1 MTAREQLRATTLATL
16 MILATVAGGSIALT
30 GTAEAQ
36 PQGSLSVTALDTNAP
51 IPERDTL
58 VVTAELSCATV
69 DCDQEV
75 NLTVD
80 GEVRDTR
87 TVQLNAGEVDTREF
101 EWQTETGDAGFHS
114 VEVVPSQGSPAGTQ
128 VSVEESP
135 FFDVTIES
143 TNSPV
148 VEGNSL
154 EVTATVENTGSEED
168 TQEVGLTIDG
178 TREDV
183 REVPLAPGESTTVTL
198 SWGTGPGDAGDYTA
212 EVASNDDADSRGVS
226 VLEPPF
232 FDVTID
238 QINGPVTE
246 GETVTVD
253 YTVENTGDLSDTQ
266 DIVFSVDNVEVARA
280 GDIELAGGESFS
292 DTFTYQTEEGDAPAI
307 LVDIQSEDTG
317 QEREVTVNE
326 PTPASF
332 AVDIVSTTSPVVES
346 ETLDVTATVENTG
359 DLADTQS
366 ITLTVGSVTDDTTVS
381 LDGGES
387 TTVTLSWDT
396 QPGDAGEH
404 TATVASDNDT
414 SSTGVLVEQP
424 ASFDVAITDTNSPV
438 VAGEALNVTATIEN
452 TGDRSDTQ
460 SIDLRIGDQPV
471 DDTTV
476 SLDGGETTSVTL
488 SWDTGP
494 GDAGNYTA
502 TVASDDDADAADVR
516 VLQPAEFT
524 VDIEETNA
532 PIVGGEPLDVTA
544 TIENVGEVSGTETVD
559 LTVGGQVIDEVT
571 VTLDGGDSET
581 VTLTWD
587 TGPGDA
593 GNYTATVA
601 VDSDADSTD
610 VRVLAPAE
618 FHVDIEETNAPVVAG
633 KPLDVTA
640 TIENVG
646 EVSGT
651 ETVDLTVGGQV
662 IDEVTVT
669 LDGGDSETVTLT
681 WDTGPGDAGNY
692 TARVASEDDDD
703 TVDVRVREMSS
714 SASFAVEIDRTN
726 APVVTGEEMTV
737 TATVRNTATVQGSGT
752 VELRVGDD
760 RIESREIR
768 FVGGQTRTLT
778 FSWQTDPG
786 DVGDHEVEVVTESD
800 ADGTTVLVLRP
811 AEFAVDIEETNSP
824 VVAGETL
831 DVTATITN
839 VGDATDTQ
847 TIRLDAVDDR
857 QDGTELTL
865 EGGESETVTL
875 GWETTEDDIGEHTVE
890 VASDDGSDTRTVRI
904 TDALGAGGG
913 DGPFFEVEIQ
923 SATSPV
929 AEGEPVEV
937 TGLVTNTG
945 TQEGTQPVTLTVG
958 GTERD
963 SVEVTLDDGDSE
975 TVTLAWATD
984 RGDAG
989 EQALQVAS
997 EDDDDSSDATVT
1009 AADRSTF
1016 AVAIDD
1022 VVTPTDDTGTYEVTA
1037 TITNVDEVSDTQRV
1051 TLTTDSVER
1060 DSLELSL
1067 SGGESEVVTFSWE
1080 QDADREIEVEVAS
1093 ESDRDTSLASLPGDD
1108 GSGLDSTTG
1117 LLLLLLLL
1125 LLAAAAAYYYYRRR
1139 RSGEQPAAGEA

>member
-346 ETLDVTATVENTG
+346 ETLDVTAVVENTG
-359 DLADTQS
+359 DLSDSQE
-366 ITLTVGSVTDDTTVS
+366 ITLAIDGTTEDSTTVE
-381 LDGGES
+381 LAGGES

-502 TVASDDDADAADVR
+502 TVASNDDADAADVR

-524 VDIEETNA
+524 
-532 PIVGGEPLDVTA
+532 
-544 TIENVGEVSGTETVD
+544 
-559 LTVGGQVIDEVT
+559 
-571 VTLDGGDSET
+571 
-581 VTLTWD
+581 
-587 TGPGDA
+587 
-593 GNYTATVA
+593 
-601 VDSDADSTD
+601 
-610 VRVLAPAE
+610 
-618 FHVDIEETNAPVVAG
+618 VDIEETNAPVVAG

-692 TARVASEDDDD
+692 TVRVASEDDDD
-703 TVDVRVREMSS
+703 TVDVRVRETSS

>member
-30 GTAEAQ
+30 GTSAGQQGFGTINVLSLQ
-36 PQGSLSVTALDTNAP
+36 PNDPVT
-51 IPERDTL
+51 EGDTL
-58 VVTAELSCATV
+58 VVTAELECAAPEGPCERDV
-69 DCDQEV
+69 SLEI
-75 NLTVD
+75 D
-80 GEVRDTR
+80 GEVRDTK
-87 TVQLNAGEVDTREF
+87 TVFLNESEVDTHDF
-101 EWQTETGDAGFHS
+101 EWQTGD
-114 VEVVPSQGSPAGTQ
+114 
-128 VSVEESP
+128 
-135 FFDVTIES
+135 
-143 TNSPV
+143 
-148 VEGNSL
+148 
-154 EVTATVENTGSEED
+154 
-168 TQEVGLTIDG
+168 
-178 TREDV
+178 
-183 REVPLAPGESTTVTL
+183 
-198 SWGTGPGDAGDYTA
+198 GDAGDYTA
-212 EVASNDDADSRGVS
+212 EVIPTEG
-226 VLEPPF
+226 EPGSTTVRVNAPAF

-238 QINGPVTE
+238 NVDEPVTE
-246 GETVTVD
+246 GEDVTVAYTIENTGD
-253 YTVENTGDLSDTQ
+253 VGGTQDILFFVDGTEEGRESDVELGGGGSFSGSFTYTTQSGDAPSILVEVVSEDSRSERQVTVNEPDPAFFDVAITGTNSPISEGETLTVDATVENTGDESGTQTITLDVPGLGQDSTTETLSGGTSTTVSLSVGTSSGDAGEYTATVASEDDT
-266 DIVFSVDNVEVARA
+266 DSTDVRV
-280 GDIELAGGESFS
+280 
-292 DTFTYQTEEGDAPAI
+292 DAPA
-307 LVDIQSEDTG
+307 
-317 QEREVTVNE
+317 N
-326 PTPASF
+326 F
-332 AVDIVSTTSPVVES
+332 AVTIDGTNSPVVEG

-359 DLADTQS
+359 DLSDSQN
-366 ITLTVGSVTDDTTVS
+366 ITLAADGTTEDSTTVE
-381 LDGGES
+381 LAGGES

-438 VAGEALNVTATIEN
+438 VAGEALDVTATIEN

-532 PIVGGEPLDVTA
+532 PVVAGEPLD
-544 TIENVGEVSGTETVD
+544 I
-559 LTVGGQVIDEVT
+559 
-571 VTLDGGDSET
+571 
-581 VTLTWD
+581 
-587 TGPGDA
+587 
-593 GNYTATVA
+593 
-601 VDSDADSTD
+601 
-610 VRVLAPAE
+610 
-618 FHVDIEETNAPVVAG
+618 
-633 KPLDVTA
+633 TA

-703 TVDVRVREMSS
+703 TVNVRVREMS

-760 RIESREIR
+760 RIESREIGLL
-768 FVGGQTRTLT
+768 GGQTRTLT

-839 VGDATDTQ
+839 AGDATDTQ
-847 TIRLDAVDDR
+847 TVRLDAVDDR

-937 TGLVTNTG
+937 TALVTNTG

-1016 AVAIDD
+1016 TVAIDD

-1093 ESDRDTSLASLPGDD
+1093 ESDRDTSLATLPGDD

-1139 RSGEQPAAGEA
+1139 RGGEQPAAGEA

>member
-1 MTAREQLRATTLATL
+1 
-16 MILATVAGGSIALT
+16 
-30 GTAEAQ
+30 
-36 PQGSLSVTALDTNAP
+36 
-51 IPERDTL
+51 
-58 VVTAELSCATV
+58 
-69 DCDQEV
+69 
-75 NLTVD
+75 
-80 GEVRDTR
+80 
-87 TVQLNAGEVDTREF
+87 
-101 EWQTETGDAGFHS
+101 
-114 VEVVPSQGSPAGTQ
+114 
-128 VSVEESP
+128 
-135 FFDVTIES
+135 
-143 TNSPV
+143 
-148 VEGNSL
+148 
-154 EVTATVENTGSEED
+154 
-168 TQEVGLTIDG
+168 
-178 TREDV
+178 
-183 REVPLAPGESTTVTL
+183 VTL
-198 SWGTGPGDAGDYTA
+198 T
-212 EVASNDDADSRGVS
+212 
-226 VLEPPF
+226 
-232 FDVTID
+232 
-238 QINGPVTE
+238 
-246 GETVTVD
+246 
-253 YTVENTGDLSDTQ
+253 
-266 DIVFSVDNVEVARA
+266 
-280 GDIELAGGESFS
+280 
-292 DTFTYQTEEGDAPAI
+292 
-307 LVDIQSEDTG
+307 
-317 QEREVTVNE
+317 
-326 PTPASF
+326 
-332 AVDIVSTTSPVVES
+332 
-346 ETLDVTATVENTG
+346 
-359 DLADTQS
+359 
-366 ITLTVGSVTDDTTVS
+366 
-381 LDGGES
+381 
-387 TTVTLSWDT
+387 
-396 QPGDAGEH
+396 
-404 TATVASDNDT
+404 
-414 SSTGVLVEQP
+414 
-424 ASFDVAITDTNSPV
+424 
-438 VAGEALNVTATIEN
+438 
-452 TGDRSDTQ
+452 
-460 SIDLRIGDQPV
+460 
-471 DDTTV
+471 
-476 SLDGGETTSVTL
+476 
-488 SWDTGP
+488 WDTGP

-502 TVASDDDADAADVR
+502 TVASDDDADA
-516 VLQPAEFT
+516 
-524 VDIEETNA
+524 
-532 PIVGGEPLDVTA
+532 
-544 TIENVGEVSGTETVD
+544 
-559 LTVGGQVIDEVT
+559 
-571 VTLDGGDSET
+571 
-581 VTLTWD
+581 
-587 TGPGDA
+587 
-593 GNYTATVA
+593 
-601 VDSDADSTD
+601 
-610 VRVLAPAE
+610 
-618 FHVDIEETNAPVVAG
+618 
-633 KPLDVTA
+633 
-640 TIENVG
+640 
-646 EVSGT
+646 
-651 ETVDLTVGGQV
+651 
-662 IDEVTVT
+662 
-669 LDGGDSETVTLT
+669 
-681 WDTGPGDAGNY
+681 
-692 TARVASEDDDD
+692 
-703 TVDVRVREMSS
+703 VDVRVRETSA

-1139 RSGEQPAAGEA
+1139 RGGEQPAAGEA

>member
-30 GTAEAQ
+30 GTSAGQQGFGTINVLSLQ
-36 PQGSLSVTALDTNAP
+36 PNDPVT
-51 IPERDTL
+51 EGDTL
-58 VVTAELSCATV
+58 VVTAELECAALEGPCERDV
-69 DCDQEV
+69 SLEI
-75 NLTVD
+75 D
-80 GEVRDTR
+80 GEVRDTK
-87 TVQLNAGEVDTREF
+87 TVFLNESEVDTHDF
-101 EWQTETGDAGFHS
+101 EWQTGD
-114 VEVVPSQGSPAGTQ
+114 
-128 VSVEESP
+128 
-135 FFDVTIES
+135 
-143 TNSPV
+143 
-148 VEGNSL
+148 
-154 EVTATVENTGSEED
+154 
-168 TQEVGLTIDG
+168 
-178 TREDV
+178 
-183 REVPLAPGESTTVTL
+183 
-198 SWGTGPGDAGDYTA
+198 GDAGDYTA
-212 EVASNDDADSRGVS
+212 EVIPTEG
-226 VLEPPF
+226 EPGSTTVRVNAPAF

-238 QINGPVTE
+238 NVDEPVTE
-246 GETVTVD
+246 GEDVTVAYTIENTGD
-253 YTVENTGDLSDTQ
+253 VGGTQDILFFVDGTEEGRESDVELGGGGSFSGSFTYTTQSGDAPSILVEVVSEDSGSERQVTVNEPDPAFFDVAITGTNSPISEGETLTVDATVENTGDESGTQTITLDVPGLGQDSTTETLSGGTSTTVSLSVGTSSGDAGEYTATVASEDDT
-266 DIVFSVDNVEVARA
+266 DSTDVRV
-280 GDIELAGGESFS
+280 
-292 DTFTYQTEEGDAPAI
+292 DAPA
-307 LVDIQSEDTG
+307 
-317 QEREVTVNE
+317 N
-326 PTPASF
+326 F
-332 AVDIVSTTSPVVES
+332 AVTIDGTNSPVVEG

-359 DLADTQS
+359 DLSDSQN
-366 ITLTVGSVTDDTTVS
+366 ITLAADGTTEDSTTVE
-381 LDGGES
+381 LAGGES

-532 PIVGGEPLDVTA
+532 PVVAGEPLD
-544 TIENVGEVSGTETVD
+544 I
-559 LTVGGQVIDEVT
+559 
-571 VTLDGGDSET
+571 
-581 VTLTWD
+581 
-587 TGPGDA
+587 
-593 GNYTATVA
+593 
-601 VDSDADSTD
+601 
-610 VRVLAPAE
+610 
-618 FHVDIEETNAPVVAG
+618 
-633 KPLDVTA
+633 TA

-703 TVDVRVREMSS
+703 TVNVRVREMS

-760 RIESREIR
+760 RIESREIGLL
-768 FVGGQTRTLT
+768 GGQTRTLT

-811 AEFAVDIEETNSP
+811 AEFAVDIEGTNSP

-904 TDALGAGGG
+904 TDALGAGG

-937 TGLVTNTG
+937 TALVTNTG

-1016 AVAIDD
+1016 TVAIDD

-1139 RSGEQPAAGEA
+1139 RGGEQPAAGEA

>member
-30 GTAEAQ
+30 GTSAGQQGFGTINVLSLQ
-36 PQGSLSVTALDTNAP
+36 PNDPVT
-51 IPERDTL
+51 EGDTL
-58 VVTAELSCATV
+58 VVTAELECAALEGPCERDV
-69 DCDQEV
+69 SLEI
-75 NLTVD
+75 D
-80 GEVRDTR
+80 GEVRDTK
-87 TVQLNAGEVDTREF
+87 TVFLNESEVDTHDF
-101 EWQTETGDAGFHS
+101 EWQTGD
-114 VEVVPSQGSPAGTQ
+114 
-128 VSVEESP
+128 
-135 FFDVTIES
+135 
-143 TNSPV
+143 
-148 VEGNSL
+148 
-154 EVTATVENTGSEED
+154 
-168 TQEVGLTIDG
+168 
-178 TREDV
+178 
-183 REVPLAPGESTTVTL
+183 
-198 SWGTGPGDAGDYTA
+198 GDAGDYTA
-212 EVASNDDADSRGVS
+212 EVIPTEG
-226 VLEPPF
+226 EPGSTTVRVNAPAF

-238 QINGPVTE
+238 NVDEPVTE
-246 GETVTVD
+246 GEDVTVAYTIENTGD
-253 YTVENTGDLSDTQ
+253 VGGTQDILFFVDGTEEGRESDVELGGGGSFSGSFTYTTQSGDAPSILVEVVSEDSGSERQVTVNEPDPAFFDVAITGTNSPISEGETLTVDATVENTGDESGTQTITLDVPGLGQDSTTETLSGGTSTTVSLSVGTSSGDAGEYTATVASEDDT
-266 DIVFSVDNVEVARA
+266 DSTDVRV
-280 GDIELAGGESFS
+280 
-292 DTFTYQTEEGDAPAI
+292 DAPA
-307 LVDIQSEDTG
+307 
-317 QEREVTVNE
+317 N
-326 PTPASF
+326 F
-332 AVDIVSTTSPVVES
+332 AVTIDGTNSPVVEG

-359 DLADTQS
+359 DLSDSQN
-366 ITLTVGSVTDDTTVS
+366 ITLAADGTTEDSTPVE
-381 LDGGES
+381 LAGGES

-524 VDIEETNA
+524 VDIEGTNA
-532 PIVGGEPLDVTA
+532 PVVAGEPLDITA

-587 TGPGDA
+587 TGPGD
-593 GNYTATVA
+593 
-601 VDSDADSTD
+601 
-610 VRVLAPAE
+610 
-618 FHVDIEETNAPVVAG
+618 
-633 KPLDVTA
+633 
-640 TIENVG
+640 
-646 EVSGT
+646 
-651 ETVDLTVGGQV
+651 GG
-662 IDEVTVT
+662 
-669 LDGGDSETVTLT
+669 GH
-681 WDTGPGDAGNY
+681 

-703 TVDVRVREMSS
+703 TVNVRVREMS

-760 RIESREIR
+760 RIESREIGLL
-768 FVGGQTRTLT
+768 GGQTRTLT

-811 AEFAVDIEETNSP
+811 AEFAVDIEGTNSP

-904 TDALGAGGG
+904 TDALGAGG

-937 TGLVTNTG
+937 TALVTNTG

-1016 AVAIDD
+1016 TVAIDD

-1093 ESDRDTSLASLPGDD
+1093 ESDRDTSLATLPGDD

-1139 RSGEQPAAGEA
+1139 RGGEQPAAGEA